1 MLKIFIAEDEQ
12 ETLNLIKNIIE
23 IYTPETELVGT
34 SKTVKDAVN
43 FLKTNEN
50 EIDIALFDINFP
62 DGTSFDI
69 LKQLKSYNF
78 SIIFIT
84 AHDEYAIQAIKFTA
98 SDFLLKPINPKELIA
113 SIQKLQEKN
122 KEKLQNKLMIENL
135 LSNYNTPVNSYK
147 KIILKTAE
155 RLQIVEIKNIIRCES
170 DGSYTIFYL
179 TENRKITVSKP
190 LKTFVEML
198 NKYEFIRTH
207 KSHLI
212 NMNFI
217 VSYEKNSGGF
227 IILKNKTTIPVAV
240 RKKDFVLEQLNKL

>member
-23 IYTPETELVGT
+23 NYTPETQLVGT
-34 SKTVKDAVN
+34 AKTVKEAIS
-43 FLKTNEN
+43 FLNSN
-50 EIDIALFDINFP
+50 NIDLALFDINFP

-84 AHDEYAIQAIKFTA
+84 GFEKYALQAIKFSA
-98 SDFLLKPINPKELIA
+98 ADFLLKPLNPKELIA
-113 SIQKLQEKN
+113 AIQKLQDKN
-122 KEKLQNKLMIENL
+122 NEQSQNKLMIESL
-135 LSNYNTPVNSYK
+135 LTNYKTPKNSFK
-147 KIILKTAE
+147 KILLKTVE
-155 RLQIVEIKNIIRCES
+155 RLQIIEIKNIIRCES
-170 DGSYTIFYL
+170 DSSYTTFYL

-190 LKTFVEML
+190 LKNFDEML
-198 NKYEFIRTH
+198 NEFGFIRTH

-212 NMNFI
+212 NINFI
-217 VSYEKNSGGF
+217 ASYEKTEGGY
-227 IILKNKTTIPVAV
+227 IIMKNKTTIPVSF